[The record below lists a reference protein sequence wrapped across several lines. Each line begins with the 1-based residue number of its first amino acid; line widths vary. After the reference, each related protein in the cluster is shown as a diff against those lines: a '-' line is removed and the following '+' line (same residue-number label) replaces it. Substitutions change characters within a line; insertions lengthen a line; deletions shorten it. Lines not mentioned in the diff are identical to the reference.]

1 MRTPPAAA
9 HSSSAGNASV
19 AVEGLSRTFGA
30 VRALD
35 SVDLAIRT
43 GEFVALLGPSGCGK
57 TTLLRC
63 IAGLVSPT
71 SGEVLVDGEPITRA
85 PVHKRDLGMVFQ
97 SYALFPHMDVGRNIA
112 FGLKMRGVRGAEAGQ
127 RVAEALG
134 LVQMAGYERRYPA
147 QLSGGQQQRV
157 ALARALVTRPK
168 ALLLDEP
175 FGALD
180 AKLRETMQIELRR
193 LQRRLGVTTI
203 FVTHDQQEALGMAD
217 RVAVMRAGAIEQFDA
232 PSRIYN
238 EPETP
243 FVAEFIGQANRFEGR
258 LLERG
263 ESRAIIS
270 IHGSEHPVPARD
282 NPGCRLG
289 DAVIAMVR
297 PERVRIGAS
306 GPGPKISLPGRI
318 TDRVFVGEK
327 TTLYLDTVIGTVAV
341 AVSNADAG
349 SREALTISDAAQVT
363 WAADDFLI
371 FPGQRESNPSASSEG
386 VFDPNT
392 TIRVEAGG

>member
-1 MRTPPAAA
+1 
-9 HSSSAGNASV
+9 
-19 AVEGLSRTFGA
+19 
-30 VRALD
+30 
-35 SVDLAIRT
+35 
-43 GEFVALLGPSGCGK
+43 
-57 TTLLRC
+57 
-63 IAGLVSPT
+63 
-71 SGEVLVDGEPITRA
+71 
-85 PVHKRDLGMVFQ
+85 
-97 SYALFPHMDVGRNIA
+97 
-112 FGLKMRGVRGAEAGQ
+112 MRGVRGAEAGQ

-258 LLERG
+258 LIERREG
-263 ESRAIIS
+263 RAMVS
-270 IHGSEHPVPARD
+270 IRGSEHPVSARN
-282 NPGCRLG
+282 NPDCRAG
-289 DAVIAMVR
+289 EPVVAMVR
-297 PERVRIGAS
+297 PERVGIGAS
-306 GPGPKISLPGRI
+306 GPQPSLSLSGRI
-318 TDRVFVGEK
+318 TDMVFVGEK
-327 TTLYLDTVIGTVAV
+327 TTLYLDTAIGTVAV
-341 AVSNADAG
+341 ALSNAVTGA
-349 SREALTISDAAQVT
+349 REAFTAGDAAQIT
-363 WAADDFLI
+363 WAAGDFLI
-371 FPGQRESNPSASSEG
+371 FPAPRE
-386 VFDPNT
+386 
-392 TIRVEAGG
+392 